1 MAVYKFTKNSIEVL
15 EEPTFAQ
22 LQIGERDDLQRLLR
36 DQIEIIAPQVL
47 VISEEFCDWDDSRR
61 RIDLL
66 AIDKDANLV
75 VIELKRTEDG
85 GHMDLQSIRYAAMIS
100 SMTFGQAVH
109 VFSKYLKSR
118 ADTRDAQQVLLN
130 FLGWTEPREDGF
142 ADDVR
147 IVLAS
152 AEFSKEIT
160 TAVLWMRSKG
170 IDIRC
175 VRIKPYGTRDLPLL
189 DVQQIVPLPEAEDYQ
204 IRVQEKNDLERVSR
218 TSARDLTRYRVTV
231 NGQVFENLPKRRVM
245 LQVVKALIEAGI
257 SPETLAEDVPGRF
270 LFMKFPGL
278 LDGEQTRTAIQ
289 SSPQGDSSRW
299 FTDDLELIHF
309 AGSTYAIS
317 NQWGQPAME
326 NIKRMIERCT
336 TSAVRFDPMG

>member
-1 MAVYKFTKNSIEVL
+1 M
-15 EEPTFAQ
+15 
-22 LQIGERDDLQRLLR
+22 
-36 DQIEIIAPQVL
+36 L

-75 VIELKRTEDG
+75 VIELKRTDDG
-85 GHMDLQSIRYAAMIS
+85 GHMDLQSIRYAAMVS

-118 ADTRDAQQVLLN
+118 EDGRDAQQVLLN

-142 ADDVR
+142 AGDVR

-160 TAVLWMRSKG
+160 TAVLWMRNKG

-175 VRIKPYGTRDLPLL
+175 VRIKPYGTKDLPLL

-204 IRVQEKNDLERVSR
+204 IRVQEKNELERVSR
-218 TSARDLTRYRVTV
+218 TTARDFTRYRVKV
-231 NGQVFENLPKRRVM
+231 NGRTFENLPKRRVM
-245 LQVVKALIEAGI
+245 LLVVKAIVDANI
-257 SPETLAEDVPGRF
+257 PPESLAEDVPGRLLF
-270 LFMKFPGL
+270 LKLPGR
-278 LDGEQTRTAIQ
+278 LDGPQTRSAIR
-289 SSPQGDSSRW
+289 SSSQ
-299 FTDDLELIHF
+299 
-309 AGSTYAIS
+309 
-317 NQWGQPAME
+317 
-326 NIKRMIERCT
+326 
-336 TSAVRFDPMG
+336 VDPTR